1 MKKVIFVLGMML
13 SGIGFASE
21 DMQGLQDDLDTLD
34 KELDVLDDDFAQGV
48 LLADA
53 SEKDM
58 NRLVLPVFNWF
69 SGISTTNKK
78 DPATVAQSDLDA
90 YNGLFKKYSKVYG
103 VDDELYNYYAFGQ
116 QLLGALVAVN
126 AVKSDVSRL
135 GVATD
140 ADVVAGKLSPS
151 DLADA
156 QACVTAFSAYDA
168 FAKQAVSR
176 GFKKPFSS
184 LLSDMYAKELAIAQR
199 IVSLKDQIAAPV
211 KPQPQKPKPA
221 ALTKTPEEVAMGGI
235 LNPLLNAFSGSD
247 TGATDPDSFTAQ
259 QAQIY
264 QTSFS
269 DYVKKEGTTGAA
281 YLTYKFGSLILPALA
296 AKNVLETDLLS
307 LGVGEPDD
315 LVATELKPALVTDA
329 QNFTQSFDALQT
341 FLNTAPSSFKSPL
354 PAHLLSQYQE
364 LVPFA
369 AKISSLAS
377 AALQPETPNPNPPV
391 SPAPVVTSADAFI
404 MKNFSDKNLSTLSLN
419 QVNTLVAGFTATY
432 DSSDTYYSE
441 YKVWAAYV
449 PVRYRQ
455 LDLLNKLENDESAS
469 VVSAAATAFRVNYLN
484 GFLRIYREEM
494 NAVHGS
500 YASLLSAAALEFG
513 VTDALARLEL
523 QKIENNTFSL

>member
-1 MKKVIFVLGMML
+1 MKKMFFVLGVML

-21 DMQGLQDDLDTLD
+21 NMQGLQNDLNTLD
-34 KELDVLDDDFAQGV
+34 QELDVLDDDFAQGV

-78 DPATVAQSDLDA
+78 DPATVIQSDLDA

-116 QLLGALVAVN
+116 QLLAALVAVN
-126 AVKSDVSRL
+126 AIKSDASRL
-135 GVATD
+135 GIASE
-140 ADVVAGKLSPS
+140 ADVVAKKLLPS

-156 QACVTAFSAYDA
+156 QACVTAFSAYDV

-184 LLSDMYAKELAIAQR
+184 LLGDLYTKELAIAQR
-199 IVSLKDQIAAPV
+199 IVSLKDQIAAPA
-211 KPQPQKPKPA
+211 KPQSQKPKPTVP
-221 ALTKTPEEVAMGGI
+221 TKTTEELTMDGI

-247 TGATDPDSFTAQ
+247 AGATDPDSFTAQ
-259 QAQIY
+259 QAQAY
-264 QTSFS
+264 QAAFAE
-269 DYVKKEGTTGAA
+269 YEKKEGTPGSS
-281 YLTYKFGSLILPALA
+281 YLTYKFGSLFLPALA

-307 LGVGEPDD
+307 LAVDEPDD
-315 LVATELKPALVTDA
+315 LVAAEVKPALVTDA
-329 QNFTQSFDALQT
+329 QNFTQSFDALQA
-341 FLNTAPSSFKSPL
+341 FLATASSSFKSLL

-369 AKISSLAS
+369 VKISSLAS

-391 SPAPVVTSADAFI
+391 PPATVVTSADSFVLN
-404 MKNFSDKNLSTLSLN
+404 NFSDKNLSTLSLD
-419 QVNTLVAGFTATY
+419 QVNALVNSFTATY
-432 DSSDTYYSE
+432 DSTDTYYSE

-455 LDLLNKLENDESAS
+455 LDLLSKLENDESAS
-469 VVSAAATAFRVNYLN
+469 VVSAAATAFRINYLN
-484 GFLRIYREEM
+484 GFRPVYLKEM
-494 NAVHGS
+494 TAVHGS